1 VIHTKYESSE
11 ILVLTTPATIGSE
24 SYFLYQ
30 IVASRLPLTIFYQ
43 INGGLVLLRIENI
56 HNNLYCFGM
65 EKRMLTVELAVDQHT
80 KICERLDRSMSHLC
94 QAMADLR
101 VQMIQGQAE
110 LRHEIALVQADLRK
124 EIAFVQTDL
133 RKEIAFVQ
141 TDLRQEIARSN
152 ADLHKF
158 FERKFMWMMTAYCGG
173 MFTLLGFLG
182 KYLLDSYAR

>member
-1 VIHTKYESSE
+1 MSGASSSKQE
-11 ILVLTTPATIGSE
+11 IQHENDSGFVGE
-24 SYFLYQ
+24 VVKQFCYQ
-30 IVASRLPLTIFYQ
+30 IKGDAALS
-43 INGGLVLLRIENI
+43 RIENV
-56 HNNLYCFGM
+56 HNDPYYFGM

-80 KICERLDRSMSHLC
+80 KICERLDRSMSNLC

-101 VQMIQGQAE
+101 VQMTQVQAD

-158 FERKFMWMMTAYCGG
+158 FERKFMWMMAAYCGG

>member
-1 VIHTKYESSE
+1 M
-11 ILVLTTPATIGSE
+11 A
-24 SYFLYQ
+24 
-30 IVASRLPLTIFYQ
+30 
-43 INGGLVLLRIENI
+43 LLRTENV
-56 HNNLYCFGM
+56 HNDLYYFGM

-80 KICERLDRSMSHLC
+80 KICERLDRSMSNLC

-101 VQMIQGQAE
+101 VQMTQVHAD
-110 LRHEIALVQADLRK
+110 LRHEIALVQA
-124 EIAFVQTDL
+124 DL